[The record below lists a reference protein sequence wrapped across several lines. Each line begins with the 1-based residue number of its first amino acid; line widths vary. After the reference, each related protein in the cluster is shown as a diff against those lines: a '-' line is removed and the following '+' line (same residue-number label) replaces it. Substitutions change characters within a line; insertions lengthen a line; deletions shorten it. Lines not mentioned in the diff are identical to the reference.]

1 MKILLVGE
9 FSGFFKNLKIGF
21 EYLGHEVVL
30 MAGGDGWKKIDG
42 ADISISSKLPSIFG
56 QISTRLKYLF
66 YAIRISKFDI
76 IIIVNPNIGLKY
88 ISKLF
93 AFLLK
98 QKSKK
103 IFLSAC
109 GTDVEY
115 IRYGTENKFKY
126 WPYDNCESTPFC
138 SSTVHQSIVN
148 IANGIIPTFYD
159 YAEPWRTSI
168 YKDKVTKTIPLC
180 IDTKSIKTYYPKS
193 DGKIVFFHG
202 LNRKCFKGT
211 KYIRTALENMQ
222 KKYPD
227 EIEVVID
234 GNMAL
239 KDYLKLMQ
247 RVDVVVDQCKV
258 YSYGSMNSLYALSM
272 GKVLMGGFRQECKDE
287 YTLEFIPKG
296 IIHIEPSVLQ
306 IEERIEY
313 LIKNKDILA
322 SLGKENR
329 VFVKK
334 YHDSKLIASKY
345 IELFDKGLYI

>member
-21 EYLGHEVVL
+21 EYLGHNVTL
-30 MAGGDGWKKIDG
+30 MAGSDGWKKIDG
-42 ADISISSKLPSIFG
+42 ADISINSKLPSIFG
-56 QISTRLKYLF
+56 QISTRLKYLL
-66 YAIRISKFDI
+66 YAISISKFDI

-98 QKSKK
+98 QKSER

-115 IRYGTENKFKY
+115 IRYGTESKFEY
-126 WPYDNCESTPFC
+126 WPYNNCDSTPFR
-138 SSTVHQSIVN
+138 SLSVHKNIVN
-148 IANGIIPTFYD
+148 IVNGIIPTFYD

-168 YKDKVTKTIPLC
+168 YKYKVTKTIPLC
-180 IDTKSIKTYYPKS
+180 IDTKNIKTYYPKLN
-193 DGKIVFFHG
+193 GKIVFFHG
-202 LNRKCFKGT
+202 LNRECFKGT

-234 GNMAL
+234 GKMPL
-239 KDYLKLMQ
+239 KDYLELMQ
-247 RVDVVVDQCKV
+247 RVDVVVDQCKA

-272 GKVLMGGFRQECKDE
+272 GKVLMAGFRQECKNE
-287 YTLEFIPKG
+287 YNLEIIPKG
-296 IIHIEPSVLQ
+296 IIHIEPSIFQ
-306 IEERIEY
+306 IEEGIEY
-313 LIKNKDILA
+313 LIQNKNRLA
-322 SLGKENR
+322 SLGKGNR
-329 VFVKK
+329 VFVEK

-345 IELFDKGLYI
+345 IETGFGI